1 MANDLP
7 KIMNYING
15 ELVPPNSKK
24 YIDNIEP
31 ATGNTYS
38 LIPDSDVIDV
48 KNAIKSA
55 EKAFKKWSNLSIEKR
70 AEYLES
76 ISLKLL
82 EKLEYLSKIESKDNG
97 KPLKLAKSVDIPR
110 AGKNFNFFASAIKHF
125 HSESHE
131 MVDQNNLNFTLKQPL
146 GVVGAISPWNL
157 PLYLFTWKIAP
168 ALAVGNTVVAKPS
181 EITPMSAFE
190 LAKIC
195 IEVGLPKGVLNIVH
209 GRGNIVGENIVNNDV
224 VKAITFTGGTMTGR
238 RIAEIAAPKFKKLSL
253 ELGGKNPNIIFDD
266 CDFDKMIQTTIKSS
280 FANQGQICL
289 CGSRI
294 YVHENIYEK
303 FKSKFIE
310 EASKLNTGDPNLEDN
325 DLGAIVSKEHLEK
338 ISSYINLAKN
348 EGGTILF
355 GGNKPK
361 IEGRC
366 KNGYFM
372 NPTIIE
378 GLGIDCRTN
387 QEEIFGPVVTLQKFS
402 TEEEALELANGTNYG
417 LSATLWTQDISRVHR
432 MVKEI
437 QAGVIWVNTW
447 MVRDLR
453 TPFGGMKDSGVGREG
468 GFEVLE
474 FFTEK
479 KNVSISY

>member
-209 GRGNIVGENIVNNDV
+209 GRGNIVGENIVNNDA
-224 VKAITFTGGTMTGR
+224 VKAITFTGGTITGVSEVIKGR
-238 RIAEIAAPKFKKLSL
+238 K
-253 ELGGKNPNIIFDD
+253 ELFTVAVEP
-266 CDFDKMIQTTIKSS
+266 
-280 FANQGQICL
+280 
-289 CGSRI
+289 
-294 YVHENIYEK
+294 
-303 FKSKFIE
+303 
-310 EASKLNTGDPNLEDN
+310 EASPVISGGQPGPHKIQGIGAGFIPKNCNTDIIDDIIKVSNENAFATAQALSEKDGLMGGIST
-325 DLGAIVSKEHLEK
+325 GANVWAAMQLAQRPEMAGKKIVTVGCSFGERYLSTPLAEK
-338 ISSYINLAKN
+338 S
-348 EGGTILF
+348 
-355 GGNKPK
+355 
-361 IEGRC
+361 R
-366 KNGYFM
+366 
-372 NPTIIE
+372 
-378 GLGIDCRTN
+378 
-387 QEEIFGPVVTLQKFS
+387 
-402 TEEEALELANGTNYG
+402 EAVAN
-417 LSATLWTQDISRVHR
+417 AT
-432 MVKEI
+432 
-437 QAGVIWVNTW
+437 A
-447 MVRDLR
+447 
-453 TPFGGMKDSGVGREG
+453 
-468 GFEVLE
+468 
-474 FFTEK
+474 
-479 KNVSISY
+479 